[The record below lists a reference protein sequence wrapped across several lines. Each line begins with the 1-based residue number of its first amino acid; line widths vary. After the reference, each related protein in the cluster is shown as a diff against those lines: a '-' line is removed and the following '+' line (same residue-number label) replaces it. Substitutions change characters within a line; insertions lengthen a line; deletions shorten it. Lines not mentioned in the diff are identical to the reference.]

1 MKRLRIT
8 LTLIYIMALGYG
20 VCTSCEN
27 VEDQF
32 ETEVNNGTDGSENQ
46 PGNESSGDQAGEGN
60 GGEGNGG
67 EGNGDEGNSGNE
79 GDGESEGT
87 GDGEGENGEEGD
99 GKGNDSEGGEG
110 DNGNGEDGNGDNG
123 NGEDGN
129 GNDGNGNDGEGD
141 DEGNGSNDEGN
152 IEIEEEKEFVIL
164 FTNDFHSQIEP
175 LSKEETYNADRGGV
189 KRIKALVD
197 SVRTAEKTVFLAD
210 AGDYVQG
217 TYYFS
222 LLNGAVEMKVIDE
235 IGYDVR
241 TLGNHEFDKKMT
253 GLYDMLSWSK
263 VPVVASN
270 YDFSRSNLAN
280 RVEESMIIE
289 KNGVKVGFIGL
300 NVKLDN
306 LVAPSAHEGVDWQN
320 AINVA
325 DNLAQGLRDRGADIV
340 IALSH
345 LGYEKNSSE
354 VYYDR
359 GIAMNTRNI
368 DMIIGGHSHT
378 FLNYAD
384 YVTNQDSERVPVVQ
398 TGSKGICL
406 GYAKIKIDKNGKP
419 SFTYKLIPVKNH
431 LDRKLDPTFST
442 LVDEYSA
449 SVSYKMEEVIGNC
462 PQAIRKGTPESPL
475 YNLTG
480 DALIWMAKEFMDTD
494 ADVSLYNAGGLRAEL
509 SAGDLTIG
517 DVYAVYPFDNVLSV
531 ITMKGSDL
539 KTMFNYVASNNGLPV
554 NSGVKLVISN
564 KKVMSV
570 TVNGKA
576 IENNKTYKVA
586 TIDYLVELGRYGF
599 ENATSRS
606 DSPEI
611 IRDYFVEYFRHL
623 AMQNGG
629 KITAKTDGRV
639 TVQ

>member
-1 MKRLRIT
+1 MKAIRQLINAILICV
-8 LTLIYIMALGYG
+8 LTFG
-20 VCTSCEN
+20 VAGC
-27 VEDQF
+27 EDQIGAGQ
-32 ETEVNNGTDGSENQ
+32 EKPGTGNEQKPGTGDQEG
-46 PGNESSGDQAGEGN
+46 PGNG
-60 GGEGNGG
+60 
-67 EGNGDEGNSGNE
+67 
-79 GDGESEGT
+79 EGT
-87 GDGEGENGEEGD
+87 GEGSGDGTGEGTGVKEN
-99 GKGNDSEGGEG
+99 
-110 DNGNGEDGNGDNG
+110 
-123 NGEDGN
+123 
-129 GNDGNGNDGEGD
+129 
-141 DEGNGSNDEGN
+141 
-152 IEIEEEKEFVIL
+152 EFVIL

-197 SVRTAEKTVFLAD
+197 SVRNAEKTVYLAD

-222 LLNGAVEMKVIDE
+222 LLNGSVEMEVMGQLK
-235 IGYDVR
+235 YDVR
-241 TLGNHEFDKKMT
+241 TVGNHEFDKKMT
-253 GLYDMLSWSK
+253 CLYDMLTWSD

-270 YDFSRSNLAN
+270 YDFSRTNLAN
-280 RVEESMIIE
+280 RVEQSMIIE
-289 KNGVKVGFIGL
+289 KNGIKVGFIGL

-306 LVAPSAHEGVDWQN
+306 LVAPSAREGVDWQN

-325 DNLAQGLRDRGADIV
+325 DKLAKDLRDRGADIV

-359 GIAMNTRNI
+359 GIAMNTQYI

-384 YVTNQDSERVPVVQ
+384 YVKNKNNVSVPVVQ

-406 GYAKIKIDKNGKP
+406 GYAKIKLNENGKP
-419 SFTYKLIPVKNH
+419 TFTYKLIPVKNH
-431 LDRKLDPTFST
+431 LDKKLDPAFSAI
-442 LVDEYSA
+442 VDEYTA

-462 PQAIRKGTPESPL
+462 PQAIRKGSPESPL

-480 DALIWMAKEFMDTD
+480 DALIWMAKEYMDVD
-494 ADVSLYNAGGLRAEL
+494 ADVSLYNSGGLRAEI

-517 DVYAVYPFDNVLSV
+517 EVYAVYPFDNVLSIV
-531 ITMKGSDL
+531 TMKGSDL
-539 KTMFNYVASNNGLPV
+539 KTMFNYVASNGGLPV

-564 KKVMSV
+564 KKVKSV

-576 IENNKTYKVA
+576 IDNNKTYTVA
-586 TIDYLVELGRYGF
+586 TIDYLVELERYGF
-599 ENATSRS
+599 ENAISRS

-623 AMQNGG
+623 AQENNG
-629 KITAKTDGRV
+629 KITASKDGRV
-639 TVQ
+639 TVE

>member
-1 MKRLRIT
+1 MKTLRQYISAILIVF
-8 LTLIYIMALGYG
+8 LTLGFVGCDEKLGG
-20 VCTSCEN
+20 DRIETPNPDGGSQDQN
-27 VEDQF
+27 GGQNGDGNEDQNGDG
-32 ETEVNNGTDGSENQ
+32 NN
-46 PGNESSGDQAGEGN
+46 GEGN
-60 GGEGNGG
+60 NG
-67 EGNGDEGNSGNE
+67 
-79 GDGESEGT
+79 
-87 GDGEGENGEEGD
+87 
-99 GKGNDSEGGEG
+99 
-110 DNGNGEDGNGDNG
+110 
-123 NGEDGN
+123 GN
-129 GNDGNGNDGEGD
+129 GN
-141 DEGNGSNDEGN
+141 
-152 IEIEEEKEFVIL
+152 EINPPEPQEKEFVIL

-175 LSKEETYNADRGGV
+175 LSKEETYNADRGGA

-210 AGDYVQG
+210 AGDFVQG

-222 LLNGAVEMKVIDE
+222 LLNGVVEMKIMAE

-241 TLGNHEFDKKMT
+241 TLGNHEFDKKMAC
-253 GLYDMLSWSK
+253 LQDMLTWSS
-263 VPVVASN
+263 VPAVASN
-270 YDFSRSNLAN
+270 YDFTRTSLVN
-280 RVEESMIIE
+280 RVEQSMIIE

-306 LVAPSAHEGVDWQN
+306 LVAPSAREGVDWQN

-325 DNLAQGLRDRGADIV
+325 DDLAKELRDRGADIV

-359 GIAMNTRNI
+359 GIAMNTRHI

-384 YVTNQDSERVPVVQ
+384 WVKNQDNESVPVVQ

-406 GYAKIKIDKNGKP
+406 GYAKIKIDKSGKP
-419 SFTYKLIPVKNH
+419 TFTYKLIPVKNH
-431 LDRKLDPTFST
+431 LDKKLDPDFSAI
-442 LVDEYSA
+442 VDEYTA

-462 PQAIRKGTPESPL
+462 PQTIRKSAPESPL

-480 DALIWMAKEFMDTD
+480 DALIWMAKEYMDID
-494 ADVSLYNAGGLRAEL
+494 ADVSLYNSGGLRSEI

-517 DVYAVYPFDNVLSV
+517 DVYAVYPFDNVLSIV
-531 ITMKGSDL
+531 TLKGSDL
-539 KTMFNYVASNNGLPV
+539 KTMFNYVASSGGLPV
-554 NSGVKLVISN
+554 SSSVKLVISN
-564 KKVMSV
+564 KKVKSV
-570 TVNGKA
+570 TVNGKS
-576 IENNKTYKVA
+576 IDNNKTYTVA
-586 TIDYLVELGRYGF
+586 TIDYLVELKRYGF

-606 DSPEI
+606 DSPEV

-623 AMQNGG
+623 AEQNNG

-639 TVQ
+639 STQ

>member
-1 MKRLRIT
+1 MAEYHVLWVIFAGNNTETDMKIFRQLISALLICFLALNFAGCEDRLD
-8 LTLIYIMALGYG
+8 
-20 VCTSCEN
+20 EN
-27 VEDQF
+27 PTNSQ
-32 ETEVNNGTDGSENQ
+32 Q
-46 PGNESSGDQAGEGN
+46 PGGTGNPDGDSDQDGIGDGDQN
-60 GGEGNGG
+60 GS
-67 EGNGDEGNSGNE
+67 GNGDQSGPDDSDQG
-79 GDGESEGT
+79 GDGSQNVPKES
-87 GDGEGENGEEGD
+87 
-99 GKGNDSEGGEG
+99 
-110 DNGNGEDGNGDNG
+110 
-123 NGEDGN
+123 
-129 GNDGNGNDGEGD
+129 
-141 DEGNGSNDEGN
+141 
-152 IEIEEEKEFVIL
+152 EFVIL

-175 LSKEETYNADRGGV
+175 LSKEETYNADRGGA

-197 SVRTAEKTVFLAD
+197 SVRAAEKTVFLAD

-222 LLNGAVEMKVIDE
+222 LLNGSVEMEVIDR

-253 GLYDMLSWSK
+253 CLYDMLTWSD

-270 YDFSRSNLAN
+270 YDFTRTSLAN
-280 RVEESMIIE
+280 RVEQSMIIE
-289 KNGVKVGFIGL
+289 KNGIKVGFIGL

-306 LVAPSAHEGVDWQN
+306 LVAPSARVGVDWQN

-325 DNLAQGLRDRGADIV
+325 DNLAKDLRDRGADIV

-359 GIAMNTRNI
+359 GIAMNTQYI

-384 YVTNQDSERVPVVQ
+384 FVKNKNNVSVPVVQ

-406 GYAKIKIDKNGKP
+406 GYAKVKLYENGRP
-419 SFTYKLIPVKNH
+419 YFTYKLIPVKNH
-431 LDRKLDPTFST
+431 LDKKLDPEFSA
-442 LVDEYSA
+442 LIDEYTA

-480 DALIWMAKEFMDTD
+480 DALIWMAKEYMEVD
-494 ADVSLYNAGGLRAEL
+494 ADVSIYNSGGLRAEI
-509 SAGDLTIG
+509 SAGNLTIG

-531 ITMKGSDL
+531 VTMKGKDL
-539 KTMFNYVASNNGLPV
+539 KTLFDYVASSGGLPV

-564 KKVMSV
+564 KKVKSV
-570 TVNGKA
+570 TVGGKA
-576 IENNKTYKVA
+576 IDDNKIYTVA
-586 TIDYLVELGRYGF
+586 SIDYLVELKRYGF
-599 ENATSRS
+599 ENAISRS

-611 IRDYFVEYFRHL
+611 IRDYFVDYFRHL
-623 AMQNGG
+623 AAKNNG
-629 KITAKTDGRV
+629 KITASKDGRV

>member
-1 MKRLRIT
+1 MKRFTVI
-8 LTLIYIMALGYG
+8 LTLACALALGYG
-20 VCTSCEN
+20 TFTSCEN
-27 VEDQF
+27 IEDQF
-32 ETEVNNGTDGSENQ
+32 DTEVNDGTDDSDDT
-46 PGNESSGDQAGEGN
+46 PGNDSGGDQAGE
-60 GGEGNGG
+60 
-67 EGNGDEGNSGNE
+67 D
-79 GDGESEGT
+79 
-87 GDGEGENGEEGD
+87 DGEGEGD
-99 GKGNDSEGGEG
+99 GTGDSE
-110 DNGNGEDGNGDNG
+110 NGDD
-123 NGEDGN
+123 GENAGDEGTE
-129 GNDGNGNDGEGD
+129 DGEGD
-141 DEGNGSNDEGN
+141 IENGDGDNGDSNDGDDE
-152 IEIEEEKEFVIL
+152 EIEEAKEKEFVIL

-175 LSKEETYNADRGGV
+175 LSKEETYNADRGGI

-235 IGYDVR
+235 IGYDIR
-241 TLGNHEFDKKMT
+241 TLGNHEFDKRMT
-253 GLYDMLSWSK
+253 GLYDMLSWSN

-270 YDFSRSNLAN
+270 YDFTRSNLAN
-280 RVEESMIIE
+280 RVEQSMLIE
-289 KNGVKVGFIGL
+289 KDGVKIGFIGL

-306 LVAPSAHEGVDWQN
+306 LVAPSAREGVDWQN

-325 DNLAQGLRDRGADIV
+325 DNLAQDLRDRGADIV

-384 YVTNQDSERVPVVQ
+384 YITNLDSERVPVVQ

-431 LDRKLDPTFST
+431 LDKKLDPTFSAII
-442 LVDEYSA
+442 DEYTA
-449 SVSYKMEEVIGNC
+449 SVSYKMEEVLGNC
-462 PQAIRKGTPESPL
+462 PQAIKKGTPESPL

-494 ADVSLYNAGGLRAEL
+494 ADVSLYNSGGLRAEL
-509 SAGDLTIG
+509 SAGNLTIG
-517 DVYAVYPFDNVLSV
+517 DVYAVYPFDNVLS
-531 ITMKGSDL
+531 ILTMKGSDL

-554 NSGVKLVISN
+554 NSGVKLVINN
-564 KKVMSV
+564 KKVKSV
-570 TVNGKA
+570 TVNGQA
-576 IENNKTYKVA
+576 IDNNKIYKVA

-611 IRDYFVEYFRHL
+611 IRDYFVEYFRHI
-623 AMQNGG
+623 AKQNNG
-629 KITAKTDGRV
+629 KITAKKDGRV
-639 TVQ
+639 TVE

>member
-1 MKRLRIT
+1 MKRLKKYISAILIVLLASGFVGCDEKLGGDRIET
-8 LTLIYIMALGYG
+8 PNTDGDNEG
-20 VCTSCEN
+20 QN
-27 VEDQF
+27 GNEDQ
-32 ETEVNNGTDGSENQ
+32 N
-46 PGNESSGDQAGEGN
+46 GNENNPPEPQ
-60 GGEGNGG
+60 
-67 EGNGDEGNSGNE
+67 
-79 GDGESEGT
+79 
-87 GDGEGENGEEGD
+87 
-99 GKGNDSEGGEG
+99 
-110 DNGNGEDGNGDNG
+110 
-123 NGEDGN
+123 
-129 GNDGNGNDGEGD
+129 
-141 DEGNGSNDEGN
+141 
-152 IEIEEEKEFVIL
+152 EKEFVIL

-175 LSKEETYNADRGGV
+175 LSKEETYNADRGGA

-222 LLNGAVEMKVIDE
+222 LLNGSVEMEMIDR

-253 GLYDMLSWSK
+253 CLYDMLSWSN

-270 YDFSRSNLAN
+270 YDFTRTSLAN
-280 RVEESMIIE
+280 RVERSMIIE
-289 KNGVKVGFIGL
+289 KNGIKVGFIGL

-306 LVAPSAHEGVDWQN
+306 LVAPSAREGVDWQN

-325 DNLAQGLRDRGADIV
+325 DNLAKELRDQGADIV

-345 LGYEKNSSE
+345 LGYDKNSSE

-359 GIAMNTRNI
+359 GIAMNTQYI

-384 YVTNQDSERVPVVQ
+384 WVKNKNNVSVPVVQ

-406 GYAKIKIDKNGKP
+406 GYAKIKFDDNGKP
-419 SFTYKLIPVKNH
+419 TFTYKLIPVKNH
-431 LDRKLDPTFST
+431 LDKKLDQDFSD
-442 LVDEYSA
+442 LIDEYTA

-475 YNLTG
+475 HNLTG

-494 ADVSLYNAGGLRAEL
+494 ADVGLYNTGGLRAEI

-517 DVYAVYPFDNVLSV
+517 DVYAVYPFDNVLSI

-539 KTMFNYVASNNGLPV
+539 KTMFNYVASSGGLPV
-554 NSGVKLVISN
+554 SSSVKLVISN
-564 KKVMSV
+564 KKVKSV
-570 TVNGKA
+570 TINGKA
-576 IENNKTYKVA
+576 IDDNKTYSVA

-599 ENATSRS
+599 ENKTSRS

-611 IRDYFVEYFRHL
+611 IRDYFVDYFRHL
-623 AMQNGG
+623 ASQNNG

-639 TVQ
+639 IVQ

>member
-1 MKRLRIT
+1 MLLAIC
-8 LTLIYIMALGYG
+8 IA
-20 VCTSCEN
+20 SCEDPAGGIIDN
-27 VEDQF
+27 ADKNEG
-32 ETEVNNGTDGSENQ
+32 TENPEGGQ
-46 PGNESSGDQAGEGN
+46 KPGNGESPDNDNDQDGSGDQNGDNNDDQTGN
-60 GGEGNGG
+60 G
-67 EGNGDEGNSGNE
+67 
-79 GDGESEGT
+79 
-87 GDGEGENGEEGD
+87 GENGEEPI
-99 GKGNDSEGGEG
+99 NPEPEPQ
-110 DNGNGEDGNGDNG
+110 
-123 NGEDGN
+123 
-129 GNDGNGNDGEGD
+129 
-141 DEGNGSNDEGN
+141 
-152 IEIEEEKEFVIL
+152 EKEFVIL

-175 LSKEETYNADRGGV
+175 LSKDETYNADRGGI

-197 SVRTAEKTVFLAD
+197 SVRTAENTVYLAD

-222 LLNGAVEMKVIDE
+222 LLNGSVEMKVMDRLQ
-235 IGYDVR
+235 YDVR
-241 TLGNHEFDKKMT
+241 TVGNHEFDKKMSC
-253 GLYDMLSWSK
+253 LYDMLTWND

-270 YDFSRSNLAN
+270 YDFTRSILAN
-280 RVEESMIIE
+280 RIERSMIIE
-289 KNGVKVGFIGL
+289 KNGIKVGFIGL

-306 LVAPSAHEGVDWQN
+306 LVTPSAREGVEWQN

-325 DNLAQGLRDRGADIV
+325 DNLAKDLRDRGADIV

-359 GIAMNTRNI
+359 GIAMNTKHI

-384 YVTNQDSERVPVVQ
+384 WVKNKNNVSVPVVQ

-419 SFTYKLIPVKNH
+419 TFTYKLIPVKNH
-431 LDRKLDPTFST
+431 LDKKLDPVFSAM
-442 LVDEYSA
+442 VDEYTA
-449 SVSYKMEEVIGNC
+449 SVSYKMEEVLGNC
-462 PQAIRKGTPESPL
+462 PQAIRKSAPESPL

-480 DALIWMAKEFMDTD
+480 DALIWMAKEYMDVD
-494 ADVSLYNAGGLRAEL
+494 ADVSLYNSGGLRAEI
-509 SAGDLTIG
+509 SAGNLTIG
-517 DVYAVYPFDNVLSV
+517 DVYAVYPFDNVLSIV
-531 ITMKGSDL
+531 TMKGSDL
-539 KTMFNYVASNNGLPV
+539 KTLFNDVADSGGLPV

-564 KKVMSV
+564 SKVKSV

-576 IENNKTYKVA
+576 IDNNKTYTVA

-599 ENATSRS
+599 QNATSRS

-611 IRDYFVEYFRHL
+611 IRDYFVDYFRYL
-623 AMQNGG
+623 AKENGG